1 METPA
6 HSDTSPAPVRR
17 VPGSSSDARV
27 DDQVKLDG
35 SFRDNERQR
44 EQERGREE

>member
-1 METPA
+1 METRA
-6 HSDTSPAPVRR
+6 LSDTLPAPVRR

-27 DDQVKLDG
+27 DDQARLDG
-35 SFRDNERQR
+35 GFRDNERQR